1 MKSIFTSKKLAI
13 IVSYA
18 LICTNVLS
26 NLILTPIYLGYLG
39 TDGYGFYQMIYAV
52 ASYILILDLGIG
64 TTMVRFISIYKE
76 KKDKKGEEVFAFY
89 SAILVAIVS
98 VFIIIVGFI
107 VNHNLE
113 YIYRTLSA
121 NEFQLGHKMFNLMII
136 VLVLTVWER
145 FLEGLSMSYELFSIA
160 KAVSLFKL
168 LFKFVVVISF
178 LIGNLGVLSLV
189 YADILSICIA
199 IFLYLYLNI
208 KKLHFKIRFHKG
220 YAYVIKPM
228 STFMLAILLQSI
240 VSYLNNTVDKTILG
254 VMEGKTA
261 TGIYSL
267 SMTFITA
274 FNMFPTAISNIFLP
288 QATRLI
294 LHNSERK
301 DLTNFVIKP
310 GRFQFIVCGGILTGF
325 ILFGQDFI
333 TLWAKE
339 NEFEIWI
346 ISIIIMAPNM
356 ITLVENTVL
365 TILDA
370 KNKRMFRSI
379 VMLGISAGNVL
390 LTIMLIKYFGTIG
403 APIAT
408 AISYFIGYILIMN
421 VYYDKVINID
431 VIYMFKE
438 IFKGIAPCL
447 LMAGGISLSIHML
460 WKGISLIKII
470 VEGLIFIFIY
480 GVLLYKWGMKKDEKL
495 SLQQIIRR
503 VG

>member
-1 MKSIFTSKKLAI
+1 MRSVFKSKKLAI

-26 NLILTPIYLGYLG
+26 NLILTPIYLNYLG

-89 SAILVAIVS
+89 SAVLVAIVS
-98 VFIIIVGFI
+98 VFIIIVGLI
-107 VNHNLE
+107 VNCNLE
-113 YIYRTLSA
+113 HIYKTLTI
-121 NEFQLGHKMFNLMII
+121 NEFELGHRMFNLMIV

-145 FLEGLSMSYELFSIA
+145 FLEGLSMSCELFSIA
-160 KAVSLFKL
+160 KAISLFKL
-168 LFKFVVVISF
+168 LFKFVSVILF

-189 YADILSICIA
+189 YADIFSICIA
-199 IFLYLYLNI
+199 IVLYLFLNI
-208 KKLHFKIRFHKG
+208 KKLHFKIKYHKG
-220 YAYVIKPM
+220 YAHVIKPM
-228 STFMLAILLQSI
+228 ATFMCAILLQSI

-254 VMEGKTA
+254 VMEGKVA

-267 SMTFITA
+267 AMTFITA

-288 QATRLI
+288 QATKLV
-294 LHNSERK
+294 LHNSNRK
-301 DLTNFVIKP
+301 DLTNFVIRP
-310 GRFQFIVCGGILTGF
+310 GRFQFMVCGGILTGF
-325 ILFGQDFI
+325 ILFGKDFI

-339 NEFEIWI
+339 NVFEIWI
-346 ISIIIMAPNM
+346 ISLIIMIPNL

-379 VMLGISAGNVL
+379 VMLGISGINIF
-390 LTIMLIKYFGTIG
+390 LTIILIKLFGAIG

-408 AISYFIGYILIMN
+408 SISYFIGYIVIMN
-421 VYYDKVINID
+421 VYYDKIINID
-431 VIYMFKE
+431 VVHMFKE
-438 IFKGIAPCL
+438 IFKGITPCL
-447 LMAGGISLSIHML
+447 LMAGGISLSLHIL
-460 WKGISLIKII
+460 WNGVSVIKII
-470 VEGLIFIFIY
+470 IEGVIFVFSY
-480 GVLLYKWGMKKDEKL
+480 GLLLFKWGMKKDERE
-495 SLQQIIRR
+495 SLQRIIRR
-503 VG
+503 SR